1 MNPRKPLDLRFGGRK
16 RAQSIKLI
24 SSYAECYR
32 MQLLN
37 TPWLPLLLAFAAGM
51 VTLAVFRTAL
61 PALWG
66 HRASREVAAKAAWFH
81 ERVVDLRERAT
92 TLDQHSDEYVAVF
105 NDDHW
110 SSLMKMLAQLETVD
124 RQIQRLLASGKRD
137 DAATLLNY
145 ICDSRRG
152 SSMEQV
158 ADGLDEVAELVNWEV
173 VVNSMLKRVLS
184 NLEAAT
190 VSAEKVA
197 ALPTSRRRQPTIVTL
212 ADLKKKLL
220 EDESFQTES

>member
-1 MNPRKPLDLRFGGRK
+1 M
-16 RAQSIKLI
+16 
-24 SSYAECYR
+24 
-32 MQLLN
+32 LN
-37 TPWLPLLLAFAAGM
+37 TPWIPLVLAFLAGM
-51 VTLAVFRTAL
+51 ATLVVFRIAQPSL
-61 PALWG
+61 RG
-66 HRASREVAAKAAWFH
+66 RRANREVAAKAAWFH
-81 ERVVDLRERAT
+81 ERVADFRGRAA

-110 SSLMKMLAQLETVD
+110 SSLMKMISQLETVD
-124 RQIQRLLASGKRD
+124 RQIQRLLTTGKSA

-145 ICDSRRG
+145 ICDSRRS

-158 ADGLDEVAELVNWEV
+158 AEGLEEVAELVNWEV

-190 VSAEKVA
+190 TSVEKLST
-197 ALPTSRRRQPTIVTL
+197 LPTSRRRQPTIVTL

-220 EDESFQTES
+220 EDEAFQPES

>member
-1 MNPRKPLDLRFGGRK
+1 
-16 RAQSIKLI
+16 
-24 SSYAECYR
+24 

-37 TPWLPLLLAFAAGM
+37 TPWLPLLLAFLAGM
-51 VTLAVFRTAL
+51 LALAVFRMAL
-61 PALWG
+61 PSLRGRKA
-66 HRASREVAAKAAWFH
+66 RREVAAKAAWFH
-81 ERVVDLRERAT
+81 GRVLDFRERAT

-110 SSLMKMLAQLETVD
+110 SSLLKMITQLETVD
-124 RQIQRLLASGKRD
+124 RQIQRLLVSGKSA

-145 ICDSRRG
+145 ISDSRRS

-190 VSAEKVA
+190 TSVEKVA
-197 ALPTSRRRQPTIVTL
+197 ALPSSRRRQPTIVTL
-212 ADLKKKLL
+212 ADLKKRLL
-220 EDESFQTES
+220 EDDAF

>member
-1 MNPRKPLDLRFGGRK
+1 
-16 RAQSIKLI
+16 
-24 SSYAECYR
+24 

-37 TPWLPLLLAFAAGM
+37 TPWLALILAFVAGM
-51 VTLAVFRTAL
+51 ATLAVFRMAW
-61 PALWG
+61 PALWR

-81 ERVVDLRERAT
+81 ERVVDLRDRAT

-110 SSLMKMLAQLETVD
+110 SSLMKMLSQLETVD

-145 ICDSRRG
+145 ICDSRRS

-220 EDESFQTES
+220 EDEAFQTES